1 MKSSIKHALAAAFAA
16 ASALPATVLAAEGI
30 TTTVTPLSAAVTY
43 SVPASATRAALDT
56 YIGYRVRVA
65 NTGTVAIN
73 GATFAGTLAAT
84 DTDERPSFASAE
96 GAACH
101 ADADTRTV
109 KCELGPIA
117 PGAALPE
124 FVVFY
129 KAPAKDTASPLPDGV
144 AGSCTTTDCAAFG
157 GYTVY
162 TALSEKG
169 GRTRLRY
176 FLANWATAPVTL
188 GTSNPSLVTTAV
200 QRTGGTVFTGSGAV
214 TTGDDKFTTAVA
226 VPAGPAYTTAQIRE
240 VFEGQFCSNNFA
252 DCFRSDVTIPGTFS
266 PYLTIVLRQDRSTLL
281 AGANIA
287 TVLVKYFDENGAA
300 YIVGDCASPT
310 TPRSDGLPCVVRR
323 THYSTSSVPGWT
335 PELDGDYEW
344 TLISLKNG
352 SYKVF

>member
-1 MKSSIKHALAAAFAA
+1 MNFSIKPALVAAFAVV
-16 ASALPATVLAAEGI
+16 SALPATVLATEAI

-43 SVPASATRAALDT
+43 SVPASASRAALDT
-56 YIGYRVRVA
+56 YIGYRVRVT
-65 NTGTVAIN
+65 NTGTVAIA

-101 ADADTRTV
+101 AQADTRTV
-109 KCELGPIA
+109 KCDLGAIA

-124 FVVFY
+124 FVLFF

-157 GYTVY
+157 GYTVF
-162 TALSEKG
+162 TALSDKG

-176 FLANWATAPVTL
+176 FLANWSAAPVTL
-188 GTSNPSLVTTAV
+188 GTFNPSLVTTAV
-200 QRTGGTVFTGSGAV
+200 QRTGGTVFTGNGAV

-226 VPAGPAYTTAQIRE
+226 VPAGPTYTTAQIRE
-240 VFEGQFCSNNFA
+240 EAEGQFCSSNFS

-266 PYLTIVLRQDRSTLL
+266 PYLTIVLRQDRSTIVK
-281 AGANIA
+281 GASIA
-287 TVLVKYFDENGAA
+287 SVLVKYFDENGVA

-310 TPRSDGLPCVVRR
+310 TPRSDGLPCVARR
-323 THYSTSSVPGWT
+323 THYSTPSVPGWT
-335 PELDGDYEW
+335 PELDGDFEW
-344 TLISLKNG
+344 TLINLRNG

>member
-1 MKSSIKHALAAAFAA
+1 MKSSIKHALAAVFAA
-16 ASALPATVLAAEGI
+16 ASTLPATVLAAEAI

-43 SVPASATRAALDT
+43 SVPATATRAALDT

-65 NTGTVAIN
+65 NTGTVALS

-96 GAACH
+96 GASCH

-117 PGAALPE
+117 PGAAWPE
-124 FVVFY
+124 FVVFFR
-129 KAPAKDTASPLPDGV
+129 APAKDTASPLPDGV

-157 GYTVY
+157 GYTVF
-162 TALSEKG
+162 TTQVRS
-169 GRTRLRY
+169 RVRY

-188 GTSNPSLVTTAV
+188 GTFNPSLVTTAV
-200 QRTGGTVFTGSGAV
+200 PRTGGTVFTGSGAIP
-214 TTGDDKFTTAVA
+214 TPQDQFTTAVA
-226 VPAGPAYTTAQIRE
+226 VPAGPSFTTAQIAE
-240 VFEGQFCSNNFA
+240 QADGQACSNNFS
-252 DCFRSDVTIPGTFS
+252 DCFRADVTIPGTFS
-266 PYLTIVLRQDRSTLL
+266 PYLTIVLRQDKSTIVK
-281 AGANIA
+281 GANIA
-287 TVLVKYFDENGAA
+287 SVLVKYFDENGAA

-335 PELDGDYEW
+335 PDLDGDFEW
-344 TLISLKNG
+344 TLINLKNG